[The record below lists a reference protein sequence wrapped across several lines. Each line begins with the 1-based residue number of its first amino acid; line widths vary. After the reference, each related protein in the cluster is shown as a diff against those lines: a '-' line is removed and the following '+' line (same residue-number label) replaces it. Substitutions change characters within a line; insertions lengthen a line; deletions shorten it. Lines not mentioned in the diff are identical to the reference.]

1 MKTNVY
7 NMSGAQVGEVE
18 LSDVIFGI
26 EPNVSVMHDVVKNHL
41 ANCRQ
46 GTQSAL
52 TRAEV
57 SGGGKKPWRQ
67 KGTGRARQGSTRAP
81 QWTHGGIVFAPKPRD
96 YSYRL
101 NKKVRRLAIK
111 SALSSKAQ
119 TNDIVVIDEIK
130 MDEIKTKVFKQ
141 FLDAVKVDRKALVIT
156 AEANELVVKSA
167 RNIEG
172 VEITFAN
179 LINVYDVLNANKLV
193 MDKAALAKI
202 VRVLRSAH
210 RHQDRDQGCHR
221 RDLRRQGR
229 QGQHHPHGRQGQ
241 AAGPLS
247 RRPHRLL
254 QEGDDQADRRFQVH
268 RVLRRHGLIQISKRS
283 VTQNGTENF
292 QALYPCKTEHDR
304 FRFRGRR

>member
-130 MDEIKTKVFKQ
+130 MDEIKTKVFKK

-156 AEANELVVKSA
+156 AEANELVIKSA
-167 RNIEG
+167 RNIAG
-172 VEITFAN
+172 VKTTFAN
-179 LINVYDVLNANKLV
+179 LINVYDILNANKLV
-193 MDKAALAKI
+193 LDKAALAKI
-202 VRVLRSAH
+202 EEVFA
-210 RHQDRDQGCHR
+210 
-221 RDLRRQGR
+221 
-229 QGQHHPHGRQGQ
+229 
-241 AAGPLS
+241 
-247 RRPHRLL
+247 
-254 QEGDDQADRRFQVH
+254 
-268 RVLRRHGLIQISKRS
+268 
-283 VTQNGTENF
+283 
-292 QALYPCKTEHDR
+292 
-304 FRFRGRR
+304 